1 MCPLTGVY
9 WLTDQ
14 EQKKRGMYMSRE
26 LDRMRKQSS
35 QKIGAAIGSVDQETR
50 QLSRNLSLVAAEEQR
65 VSEISRSAAVI
76 IEDIDRDFKRATKL
90 TDVDVAFLFLAAALQ
105 IVRQYV
111 LKPLMDTERLSDKEA
126 AKQSGKSPEHSD
138 RKHRLYN
145 PSIEEI
151 ISNPVPFD
159 ANRGAGGALSGG
171 GKMGHRATAIGHD
184 PILGLVFGT
193 ANIATSTLT
202 NWKFQSWHISTQGK
216 HDTFTQNAKTALV
229 LHYTSDKLFHQGT
242 NGKAIVGTS
251 ALKEIAH
258 LRSDIFSKNSLPLP
272 FISVIDPKLA
282 SELASWGLDMAGV
295 IDAGKQFA
303 MAMAIDTLIGFIHG
317 LFYDESSGLT
327 RSMYEVRTRRVLL
340 YSNVIAS
347 ASNVVVSA
355 VASHLG
361 GPEGAK
367 QIIDWGGYLNTLR
380 HIVFDT
386 KFINEVKRDFLK
398 NELYTMVTG
407 SQYDFMEG

>member
-1 MCPLTGVY
+1 
-9 WLTDQ
+9 
-14 EQKKRGMYMSRE
+14 
-26 LDRMRKQSS
+26 MRKQSS
-35 QKIGAAIGSVDQETR
+35 QKIEAAIGSVDQETR

-216 HDTFTQNAKTALV
+216 HDIFTQNAKTALV
-229 LHYTSDKLFHQGT
+229 LHYTSDKLFHQGA

-355 VASHLG
+355 VAAHLG